1 MYSLVLSLIYS
12 MERMRNPKIWI
23 NRILDRINGSFFLSL
38 KYFNDKKFYLQP
50 MKNIDL
56 KSFKV
61 EKVTKLSNYPTAA
74 ALKATDKKLKKELE
88 DIREKLGN
96 FQDKLYAHGKYS
108 VLICLQGMDT
118 AGKDSLIREVFK
130 DFNARGVVVHS
141 FKVPTK
147 LELKHD
153 YLWRH
158 YIALPAKG
166 KFGVFNRTHYEN
178 VLVTRVHPE
187 YIMGENIP
195 GIHSVADIDEKFW
208 EKRFEQINNFERH
221 LAENGT
227 IIFKFFLHL
236 SKEEQRQRLL
246 RRLNLKEKNW
256 KFSPGD
262 LKERK
267 LWDNYQNCYEDAINR
282 TSKPHAPW
290 FVIPAD
296 NKKEARVIVASIL
309 LEALKKYKDIAE
321 PELDE
326 KIKANLATYK
336 QQLETKEL

>member
-1 MYSLVLSLIYS
+1 MLYIHP
-12 MERMRNPKIWI
+12 MNKIQSDNYLASSDI
-23 NRILDRINGSFFLSL
+23 RLLETNTYEDFDRS
-38 KYFNDKKFYLQP
+38 
-50 MKNIDL
+50 
-56 KSFKV
+56 
-61 EKVTKLSNYPTAA
+61 E
-74 ALKATDKKLKKELE
+74 KELKE
-88 DIREKLGN
+88 ELEEVRVKLGK
-96 FQDKLYAHGKYS
+96 FQDTLYAHGKYA
-108 VLICLQGMDT
+108 VLICIQGMDT

-141 FKVPTK
+141 FKVPTE

-153 YLWRH
+153 YIWRH

-187 YIMGENIP
+187 YILGEDIP
-195 GIHSVADIDEKFW
+195 GIHKVEDITHEFW

-221 LAENGT
+221 IADNGT
-227 IIFKFFLHL
+227 VVFKFFLHL

-246 RRLNLKEKNW
+246 RRLRLKEKHW

-267 LWDNYQNCYEDAINR
+267 LWDKYQQCYEEAIQE

-290 FVIPAD
+290 YVIPAD
-296 NKKEARVIVASIL
+296 SKRGARLIVASIL
-309 LEALKKYKDIAE
+309 LQELKKYKDIKE
-321 PELDE
+321 PELEDE
-326 KIKANLATYK
+326 VKANIDLYRAA
-336 QQLETKEL
+336 LESEKE